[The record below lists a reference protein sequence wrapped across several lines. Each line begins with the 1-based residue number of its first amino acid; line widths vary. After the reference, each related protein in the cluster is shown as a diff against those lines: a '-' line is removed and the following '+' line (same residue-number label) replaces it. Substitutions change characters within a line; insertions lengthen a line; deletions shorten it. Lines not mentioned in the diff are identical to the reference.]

1 MHIDRSQ
8 YTQVHLDELQ
18 SGYGVEDWFS
28 FLDKPHRIIYVLR
41 NSHPPHVNNDD
52 VISGKKATWDMPLNV
67 LCSNFY
73 GLFPNPTNAEIFV
86 SELLFAMITKW
97 NKDGCI
103 FDPKKPEAIKL
114 LAFYDFICTYDD
126 EKKLQ
131 IDALSILP
139 TSTIPI
145 TPIDLC
151 FWMENLVKETNN
163 KD

>member
-1 MHIDRSQ
+1 MIIDRSQ
-8 YTQVHLDELQ
+8 YCLVHLDELQ
-18 SGYGVEDWFS
+18 EEYGVEDWFS
-28 FLDKPHRIIYVLR
+28 FLDEPHRIIYVLR
-41 NSHPPHVNNDD
+41 NSYPPRVDD
-52 VISGKKATWDMPLNV
+52 PEVMDGKKATWDMASNV

-73 GLFPNPTNAEIFV
+73 GLWPEATNAEKFV
-86 SELLFAMITKW
+86 AQLLYAMITKW

-103 FDPKKPEAIKL
+103 FDPKKPEAIEL

-145 TPIDLC
+145 TRNDLC
-151 FWMENLVKETNN
+151 FWMENLPKKV
-163 KD
+163 D